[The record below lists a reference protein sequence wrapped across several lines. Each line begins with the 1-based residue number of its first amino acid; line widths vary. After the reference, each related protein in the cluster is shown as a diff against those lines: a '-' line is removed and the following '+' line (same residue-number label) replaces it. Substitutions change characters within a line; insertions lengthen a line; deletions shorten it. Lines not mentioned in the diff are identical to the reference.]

1 MKEIVRNTIRLYI
14 SICGVLVNGIAI
26 NYFIMKAS
34 LPKELVMPPPQ
45 EFIQDAVKIFTYDY
59 RFMFAPALIIL
70 IISLI
75 LTVANYYEDKR
86 LARAKHHIKQ
96 LRKEVSISNDK
107 TNHS

>member
-34 LPKELVMPPPQ
+34 LPKELVMPPQ
-45 EFIQDAVKIFTYDY
+45 EFIQDAVKIFTYGY

-86 LARAKHHIKQ
+86 LARAKQHIKQ
-96 LRKEVSISNDK
+96 LQKEVFMRNERHDS
-107 TNHS
+107 

>member
-1 MKEIVRNTIRLYI
+1 MKEIVRNTMHLYI

-26 NYFIMKAS
+26 TYFIMKAS
-34 LPKELVMPPPQ
+34 LPKERVMSSPQ
-45 EFIQDAVKIFTYDY
+45 EFIQDAVQIFTYGY

-86 LARAKHHIKQ
+86 LARARHHIKQ
-96 LRKEVSISNDK
+96 LRKEAFINNE
-107 TNHS
+107 TNNS